1 MLFLELRAEMS
12 VILIDGW
19 GGSGKSLL
27 LSYLDS
33 HPEIF
38 AIPVHDK
45 LVYDILKLNSK
56 NLNTNDNDIRQ
67 IRRSLSSHGY
77 YNIEYNATREVMP
90 VLLSTEKDDILEVPF
105 KFNFEEFE
113 RSWKRAL
120 LERRSF
126 TKEEFIDILYEAFYQ
141 NVETKNVKT
150 ELRHFATMGD
160 SKSCSPQKFLEN
172 YPSSKLIYVK
182 RDISE
187 LIGIRSNRQ
196 TPTGLRQ
203 GMFEKDF
210 LSVILSAEV
219 QKIIDYE
226 HKIKSTQTNNPDRV
240 LIVEFEEL
248 FDNQM
253 HTLNNVQKFLDLP
266 SEKLFPTM
274 MGYKLGDE
282 TQNYG
287 SQKNDS
293 VNNLLSPSKILYV
306 KFFEKIGRKIKIL
319 NKILLLSLNLIS
331 LSIRALRYILK

>member
-1 MLFLELRAEMS
+1 MGL
-12 VILIDGW
+12 VIIEGW

-33 HPEIF
+33 HSDLL
-38 AIPVHDK
+38 ALPVHDK
-45 LVYDILKLNSK
+45 LPYDLLKLRSSQ
-56 NLNTNDNDIRQ
+56 LNTLNSDIRH
-67 IRRSLSSHGY
+67 IRNTLSSHGY
-77 YNIEYNATREVMP
+77 YNIEYNAIREQIP
-90 VLLSTEKDDILEVPF
+90 VLLSTEKDDTINVPF
-105 KFNFEEFE
+105 KFPFEKFESLWKAEAVAEKYFSREKLLDIIYTKFFEVSEIEQQKTNSLSKNFVSLGDA
-113 RSWKRAL
+113 RSCAP
-120 LERRSF
+120 
-126 TKEEFIDILYEAFYQ
+126 T
-141 NVETKNVKT
+141 
-150 ELRHFATMGD
+150 
-160 SKSCSPQKFLEN
+160 KFLQE
-172 YPSSKLIYVK
+172 YPNSKIIYVK

-196 TPTGLRQ
+196 TPTGLAK

-226 HKIKSTQTNNPDRV
+226 HKIKSAQTNNSDRV
-240 LIVEFEEL
+240 LIVEFEAL
-248 FDNQM
+248 FDDRM

-293 VNNLLSPSKILYV
+293 VHNLLQPTKISYV
-306 KFFEKIGRKIKIL
+306 KFFEKIGRKSKIF

-331 LSIRALRYILK
+331 FGIRALRYILKW